1 MYISKECA
9 PQYYVHRVFVEPYYA
24 CKVVN
29 WFTHYRRKYKKKTEK
44 EQTDKKK
51 VTKEDIIKILEE
63 K

>member
-44 EQTDKKK
+44 EKFHYY
-51 VTKEDIIKILEE
+51 VNFLCNLI
-63 K
+63 